1 METRIGLVLLATTWL
16 LACSEAGGRVT
27 SISPEALLAAGPA
40 NALILDVRTPGEFG
54 SSHVPGA
61 VNVPHGEV
69 AARLAELGTNR
80 DRPVIVYC
88 ESGRRAGLA
97 EALLIEAGFS
107 DVRHLEGDMRA
118 WREAGRPTEKP

>member
-61 VNVPHGEV
+61 VNVPHGEL
-69 AARLAELGTNR
+69 AARLAELGANR

-97 EALLIEAGFS
+97 EALLVEAGFS

>member
-1 METRIGLVLLATTWL
+1 MGTRIAFVLLVTAWL
-16 LACSEAGGRVT
+16 LACSETGGQVT
-27 SISPEALLAAGPA
+27 PISPETLLAAAPA
-40 NALILDVRTPGEFG
+40 NALILDVRTPDEYG

-69 AARLAELGTNR
+69 AERLAELGTNR

-97 EALLIEAGFS
+97 EAVLVEAGFS

-118 WREAGRPTEKP
+118 WREAGRPTAKP

>member
-1 METRIGLVLLATTWL
+1 MGIRIALVLLATAWL
-16 LACSEAGGRVT
+16 LACSGADGQVT
-27 SISPEALLAAGPA
+27 PISPETLLSAAPA

-61 VNVPHGEV
+61 VNVPHDEV
-69 AARLAELGTNR
+69 AARLAELGANR

-97 EALLIEAGFS
+97 EALLVEAGFS